1 MRSKLFGDFLS
12 PKDSFYKVSDKNVT
26 LYKTT
31 LTILSVSANS
41 NSHQIGH
48 TVLLVTSIF
57 PANLQIQLLYSN
69 FLSLNKLFSQFSDTK
84 IKNWHQ
90 TAAIYTFNVRK

>member
-1 MRSKLFGDFLS
+1 MS
-12 PKDSFYKVSDKNVT
+12 PKGFFFKVSDKNIM
-26 LYKTT
+26 LYKIK
-31 LTILSVSANS
+31 LTILRVYANS